1 MKAIICKKFAPVSEL
16 VWEEVADPIAG
27 PGEIVVDVKAAG
39 LNYPDNLIV
48 QGLYQ
53 FQPERPFSPGHEG
66 SGVVSSVG
74 PDVKMHSVGDSVA
87 FFKGFGAFAEKIVV
101 SERMAFPIPKSFPH
115 KIAAGV
121 FMVYGTSYHGL
132 VQRAKINKQDEVLVL
147 GAAGGVGLAA
157 VDIAK
162 SFGARVVAAVS
173 TKEKAEVC
181 KGYGA
186 DDVVI
191 YGEEKLDKEGQ
202 KALTKEL
209 KSKSVRGGFSI
220 IYDPIGDCFAE
231 PALRSISWGGTY
243 LVVGFAAG
251 KIPLFP
257 TNLMLLKGCAV
268 SGVFIGRFQQEEPQ
282 QNAQNLKEIGELLGS
297 GKLTPCPS
305 RLTQLNELL
314 NAELLARWFLLTTS
328 QNKAVLGKA
337 TLVSRTV

>member
-1 MKAIICKKFAPVSEL
+1 MKAIICKEFAPVSEL
-16 VWEEVADPIAG
+16 VWEEVADPVAG
-27 PGEIVVDVKAAG
+27 PGELVIDVKAAG

-53 FQPERPFSPGHEG
+53 FRPERPFSPGHEG

-74 PDVKMHSVGDSVA
+74 ADVKMHSVGDRVA

-132 VQRAKINKQDEVLVL
+132 VQRAKINKEDEVLVL

-173 TKEKAEVC
+173 TKEKAEIC
-181 KGYGA
+181 KGYGV

-191 YGEEKLDKEGQ
+191 YGKEKLDREGQ

-209 KSKSVRGGFSI
+209 KSKSTLGGFSI

-231 PALRSISWGGTY
+231 PALRSIGWGGTY
-243 LVVGFAAG
+243 LVIGFAAG
-251 KIPLFP
+251 KIPVFP

-268 SGVFIGRFQQEEPQ
+268 SGVFIGRFQQEESK

-297 GKLTPCPS
+297 GKLTPFISETIPMS
-305 RLTQLNELL
+305 ESVDAIERI
-314 NAELLARWFLLTTS
+314 AKRG
-328 QNKAVLGKA
+328 VVGK
-337 TLVSRTV
+337 VVFVNN

>member
-1 MKAIICKKFAPVSEL
+1 MKALICKKFAPVSEL
-16 VWEEVADPIAG
+16 VWEEVADPVAG
-27 PGEIVVDVKAAG
+27 PGEIIIDVKAAG

-66 SGVVSSVG
+66 SGVVASVG
-74 PDVKMHSVGDSVA
+74 ADVKKHRVGDNVA

-101 SERMAFPIPKSFPH
+101 SEKMAFPIPKSFPH
-115 KIAAGV
+115 NIAGGF
-121 FMVYGTSYHGL
+121 FMVYGTSYHAL
-132 VQRAKINKQDEVLVL
+132 VQRAKINKEDEVLVL

-181 KGYGA
+181 KNYGV

-191 YGEEKLDKEGQ
+191 YGEKKLDKEGQ

-209 KSKSVRGGFSI
+209 KSKSVLGGFSV

-231 PALRSISWGGTY
+231 PALRSIGWGGTY

-251 KIPLFP
+251 KIPSFP

-282 QNAQNLKEIGELLGS
+282 QNVQNLREIGELLRS
-297 GKLTPCPS
+297 GKLTPLISETIPMS
-305 RLTQLNELL
+305 ESVDAIERI
-314 NAELLARWFLLTTS
+314 AKRG
-328 QNKAVLGKA
+328 VVGKI
-337 TLVSRTV
+337 VFIND

>member
-27 PGEIVVDVKAAG
+27 PGEIVIDIKAAG

-74 PDVKMHSVGDSVA
+74 ADVKMHNVGDSVA

-101 SERMAFPIPKSFPH
+101 SERMAFPVPKNFPH

-132 VQRAKINKQDEVLVL
+132 VQRAKINKEDEVLVL

-181 KGYGA
+181 KNYGA

-191 YGEEKLDKEGQ
+191 YGEEKLDKDGQ
-202 KALTKEL
+202 RALTKEL

-231 PALRSISWGGTY
+231 PALRSIGWGGTY

-251 KIPLFP
+251 KIPSFP

-268 SGVFIGRFQQEEPQ
+268 SGVFIGRFQQEDPQ
-282 QNAQNLKEIGELLGS
+282 QNAQNLKEIGELFGS
-297 GKLTPCPS
+297 GKLTPFISETIPMS
-305 RLTQLNELL
+305 ESVGAIERIAN
-314 NAELLARWFLLTTS
+314 RG
-328 QNKAVLGKA
+328 VVGK
-337 TLVSRTV
+337 VVFVND

>member
-16 VWEEVADPIAG
+16 VWEEVADPVAG
-27 PGEIVVDVKAAG
+27 PGEIVIDVKAAG

-74 PDVKMHSVGDSVA
+74 ADVKMHSVGDSVA

-132 VQRAKINKQDEVLVL
+132 VQRAKINKEDEVLVL

-173 TKEKAEVC
+173 TKEKADVC
-181 KGYGA
+181 RNYGV
-186 DDVVI
+186 DDVVV

-209 KSKSVRGGFSI
+209 KSKSIRGGFSI

-231 PALRSISWGGTY
+231 PALRSIGWGGTY

-251 KIPLFP
+251 KIPSFP

-297 GKLTPCPS
+297 GKLTPLISETIPMPDS
-305 RLTQLNELL
+305 VDAIERI
-314 NAELLARWFLLTTS
+314 AKRG
-328 QNKAVLGKA
+328 VVGK
-337 TLVSRTV
+337 VVFIND

>member
-1 MKAIICKKFAPVSEL
+1 MKAVICKKFAPVSEL
-16 VWEEVADPIAG
+16 VWEEVADPVAG
-27 PGEIVVDVKAAG
+27 PGEIIIDVKAAG

-74 PDVKMHSVGDSVA
+74 ADVKMHNVGDRVA

-101 SERMAFPIPKSFPH
+101 SERMAFPIPESFSH

-132 VQRAKINKQDEVLVL
+132 VQRAKINKDDEVLVL

-181 KGYGA
+181 KNYGV

-191 YGEEKLDKEGQ
+191 YGKEELDKEGQ
-202 KALTKEL
+202 KAFTKEL
-209 KSKSVRGGFSI
+209 KSKSARGGFSI

-231 PALRSISWGGTY
+231 PALRSIGWGGTY

-251 KIPLFP
+251 KIPTFP

-268 SGVFIGRFQQEEPQ
+268 SGVFIGRFQQEEPK

-297 GKLTPCPS
+297 GKLTPFISETIPMS
-305 RLTQLNELL
+305 ESVDAIERI
-314 NAELLARWFLLTTS
+314 AERG
-328 QNKAVLGKA
+328 VVGK
-337 TLVSRTV
+337 VVFVNN

>member
-1 MKAIICKKFAPVSEL
+1 MKAVICKKFAPVSEL
-16 VWEEVADPIAG
+16 VWEEVADPVAG
-27 PGEIVVDVKAAG
+27 PGEIIIDVKAAG

-74 PDVKMHSVGDSVA
+74 ADVKMHNVGDSVA

-101 SERMAFPIPKSFPH
+101 SERMAFPIPESFSH

-132 VQRAKINKQDEVLVL
+132 VQRAKINKDDEVLVL

-181 KGYGA
+181 KNYGV

-191 YGEEKLDKEGQ
+191 YGKEELDKEGQ
-202 KALTKEL
+202 KAFTKEL
-209 KSKSVRGGFSI
+209 KSKSARGGFSI

-231 PALRSISWGGTY
+231 PALRSIGWGGTY

-251 KIPLFP
+251 KIPTFP

-268 SGVFIGRFQQEEPQ
+268 SGVFIGRFQQEEPK
-282 QNAQNLKEIGELLGS
+282 QNAQNLKEIGALLGS
-297 GKLTPCPS
+297 GKLTPFISETIPMS
-305 RLTQLNELL
+305 ESVEAIERI
-314 NAELLARWFLLTTS
+314 AKRG
-328 QNKAVLGKA
+328 VVGK
-337 TLVSRTV
+337 VVFVNN

>member
-16 VWEEVADPIAG
+16 VWEEVADPVAG
-27 PGEIVVDVKAAG
+27 PGEIVIDVKAAG

-66 SGVVSSVG
+66 SGIVSSVG
-74 PDVKMHSVGDSVA
+74 ADVKTHSVGDNVA

-132 VQRAKINKQDEVLVL
+132 VQRAKINKEDEVLVL

-173 TKEKAEVC
+173 TKEKADVC
-181 KGYGA
+181 RGYGV
-186 DDVVI
+186 DDVVV

-209 KSKSVRGGFSI
+209 KSKSIRGGFSI

-231 PALRSISWGGTY
+231 PALRSIGWGGTY

-251 KIPLFP
+251 KIPSFP

-297 GKLTPCPS
+297 GKLTPFISETIPMS
-305 RLTQLNELL
+305 DSVDAIERI
-314 NAELLARWFLLTTS
+314 AKRG
-328 QNKAVLGKA
+328 VVGK
-337 TLVSRTV
+337 VVFIND

>member
-1 MKAIICKKFAPVSEL
+1 MKAVICKKFAPVSEL
-16 VWEEVADPIAG
+16 VWEEVADPVAG
-27 PGEIVVDVKAAG
+27 PGEIVIDVKAAG

-132 VQRAKINKQDEVLVL
+132 VQRAKINKEDEVLVL

-181 KGYGA
+181 KGYGV

-268 SGVFIGRFQQEEPQ
+268 SGVFIGRFQQEDPQ

-297 GKLTPCPS
+297 GKLAPFISETIPMS
-305 RLTQLNELL
+305 ESVGAIERIAN
-314 NAELLARWFLLTTS
+314 RG
-328 QNKAVLGKA
+328 VVGK
-337 TLVSRTV
+337 VVFVND

>member
-1 MKAIICKKFAPVSEL
+1 MKALICKKFAPVSEL
-16 VWEEVADPIAG
+16 VWEEVADPVAG
-27 PGEIVVDVKAAG
+27 PGEIIIDVKAAG

-66 SGVVSSVG
+66 SGVVASVG
-74 PDVKMHSVGDSVA
+74 ADVKKHRVGDSVA

-101 SERMAFPIPKSFPH
+101 SEKMAFPIPKSFPH
-115 KIAAGV
+115 NIAGGV
-121 FMVYGTSYHGL
+121 FMVYGTSYHAL
-132 VQRAKINKQDEVLVL
+132 VQRAKINKEDEVLVL

-181 KGYGA
+181 KNYGV

-191 YGEEKLDKEGQ
+191 YGEKKLDKEGQ

-209 KSKSVRGGFSI
+209 KSKSVLGGFSV

-231 PALRSISWGGTY
+231 PALRSIGWGGTY

-251 KIPLFP
+251 KIPSFP

-282 QNAQNLKEIGELLGS
+282 KNVQNLREISELLRS
-297 GKLTPCPS
+297 GKLTPFISETIPMS
-305 RLTQLNELL
+305 ESVDAIERI
-314 NAELLARWFLLTTS
+314 AKRG
-328 QNKAVLGKA
+328 VVGKI
-337 TLVSRTV
+337 VFIND

>member
-1 MKAIICKKFAPVSEL
+1 MKAVICKKFAPVSEL
-16 VWEEVADPIAG
+16 VWEEVADPVAG
-27 PGEIVVDVKAAG
+27 PGEIVIDVKAAG

-74 PDVKMHSVGDSVA
+74 ADVKMHNVGDRVA

-101 SERMAFPIPKSFPH
+101 SERMAFPIPESFSH

-132 VQRAKINKQDEVLVL
+132 VQRAKINKDDEVLVL

-181 KGYGA
+181 KNYGV

-191 YGEEKLDKEGQ
+191 YGKEELDKEGQ
-202 KALTKEL
+202 KAFTKEL
-209 KSKSVRGGFSI
+209 KSKSTRGGFSI

-231 PALRSISWGGTY
+231 PALRSIGWGGTY

-251 KIPLFP
+251 KIPAFP

-268 SGVFIGRFQQEEPQ
+268 SGVFIGRFQQEEPK
-282 QNAQNLKEIGELLGS
+282 QNAQNLKEIGALLGS
-297 GKLTPCPS
+297 GKLTPFISETIPMS
-305 RLTQLNELL
+305 ESVDAIERI
-314 NAELLARWFLLTTS
+314 AKRG
-328 QNKAVLGKA
+328 VVGK
-337 TLVSRTV
+337 VVFVNN

>member
-1 MKAIICKKFAPVSEL
+1 MKAVICKKFAPVSEL
-16 VWEEVADPIAG
+16 VWEEVADPVAG
-27 PGEIVVDVKAAG
+27 PGEIVIDVKAAG
-39 LNYPDNLIV
+39 LNYPDSLIV

-53 FQPERPFSPGHEG
+53 FQPQRPFSPGHEG

-74 PDVKMHSVGDSVA
+74 ADVKMHSVGDSVA

-132 VQRAKINKQDEVLVL
+132 VQRAKINKEDEVLVL

-173 TKEKAEVC
+173 TKEKADVC
-181 KGYGA
+181 RGYGVN
-186 DDVVI
+186 DVVI
-191 YGEEKLDKEGQ
+191 YGEEKLDKEEQ

-209 KSKSVRGGFSI
+209 KSKSVRGGFSV

-231 PALRSISWGGTY
+231 PALRSIGWGGTY

-251 KIPLFP
+251 KIPSFP

-282 QNAQNLKEIGELLGS
+282 QNAQNLKEIGELLSS
-297 GKLTPCPS
+297 GKLTPFISETIPMS
-305 RLTQLNELL
+305 DSVEAIERI
-314 NAELLARWFLLTTS
+314 AKRG
-328 QNKAVLGKA
+328 VVGK
-337 TLVSRTV
+337 VVFVND

>member
-1 MKAIICKKFAPVSEL
+1 MKAIICKKFAPVSDL
-16 VWEEVADPIAG
+16 VWEEVADPVAG
-27 PGEIVVDVKAAG
+27 PGEVVVDIKAAG

-66 SGVVSSVG
+66 AGVVSSVG
-74 PDVKMHSVGDSVA
+74 EGVDIHNVGDSVA
-87 FFKGFGAFAEKIVV
+87 FFKGFGAFAEKIVLPAQ
-101 SERMAFPIPKSFPH
+101 MAFPIPESFPFH
-115 KIAAGV
+115 VAAGV
-121 FMVYGTSYHGL
+121 FMVYGTSYHAL
-132 VQRAKINKQDEVLVL
+132 VQRAGINKDDEVLVL

-181 KGYGA
+181 AGYGV
-186 DDVVI
+186 DDVVV
-191 YGEEKLDKEGQ
+191 YGEEKLNKEGQ
-202 KALTKEL
+202 KAFTKEL

-231 PALRSISWGGTY
+231 PALRSIGWGGTY

-251 KIPLFP
+251 KIPSFP

-268 SGVFIGRFQQEEPQ
+268 SGVFIGRFQQEEPK
-282 QNAQNLKEIGELLGS
+282 QNAQNLKEIGELLGA
-297 GKLTPCPS
+297 GKLTPFISETIPMS
-305 RLTQLNELL
+305 DSVAAIERI
-314 NAELLARWFLLTTS
+314 AKRG
-328 QNKAVLGKA
+328 VVGKI
-337 TLVSRTV
+337 VFVNS

>member
-1 MKAIICKKFAPVSEL
+1 MKALICKKFAPVSEL
-16 VWEEVADPIAG
+16 VWEEVADPVAG
-27 PGEIVVDVKAAG
+27 PGEIIIDVKAAG

-66 SGVVSSVG
+66 SGVVASVG
-74 PDVKMHSVGDSVA
+74 ADVKKHRVGDSVA

-101 SERMAFPIPKSFPH
+101 SEKMAFPIPKSFPH
-115 KIAAGV
+115 NIAGGV
-121 FMVYGTSYHGL
+121 FMVYGTSYHAL
-132 VQRAKINKQDEVLVL
+132 VQRAKINKEDEVLVL

-181 KGYGA
+181 KNYGV

-191 YGEEKLDKEGQ
+191 YGEKKLDKEGQ

-209 KSKSVRGGFSI
+209 KSKSVLGGFSI

-231 PALRSISWGGTY
+231 PALRSIGWGGTY

-251 KIPLFP
+251 KIPSFP

-282 QNAQNLKEIGELLGS
+282 QNVQNLREIGELLRS
-297 GKLTPCPS
+297 GKLTPFISETIPM
-305 RLTQLNELL
+305 
-314 NAELLARWFLLTTS
+314 AESVDAIERIA
-328 QNKAVLGKA
+328 KRGVVGKI
-337 TLVSRTV
+337 VFIND

>member
-1 MKAIICKKFAPVSEL
+1 MKAIVCKKFAPVSEL
-16 VWEEVADPIAG
+16 VWEEVADPVAG
-27 PGEIVVDVKAAG
+27 PGEIVVNVKAAG

-74 PDVKMHSVGDSVA
+74 ADVKMHNVGDSVA

-101 SERMAFPIPKSFPH
+101 SEKMAFPIPKSFPH

-132 VQRAKINKQDEVLVL
+132 VQRAKINKEDEVLVL

-173 TKEKAEVC
+173 TKEKADVC
-181 KGYGA
+181 KSYGV

-191 YGEEKLDKEGQ
+191 YGEDKLDKEGQ

-231 PALRSISWGGTY
+231 PALRSIGWGGTY

-251 KIPLFP
+251 KIPSFP

-297 GKLTPCPS
+297 GKLTPFISETIPMS
-305 RLTQLNELL
+305 DSVGAIERI
-314 NAELLARWFLLTTS
+314 AKRG
-328 QNKAVLGKA
+328 VVGK
-337 TLVSRTV
+337 VVFIND

>member
-1 MKAIICKKFAPVSEL
+1 MKAVVCKKFAPVSEL
-16 VWEEVADPIAG
+16 VWEEVADPVAG
-27 PGEIVVDVKAAG
+27 PGEIVIDVKAAG

-74 PDVKMHSVGDSVA
+74 PDVKMHNVGDSVA

-132 VQRAKINKQDEVLVL
+132 VQRAKINKEDEVLVL

-181 KGYGA
+181 KGYGV

-231 PALRSISWGGTY
+231 PALRSIGWGGTY

-297 GKLTPCPS
+297 GKLTPFISETIPMS
-305 RLTQLNELL
+305 ESVDAIERI
-314 NAELLARWFLLTTS
+314 AKRG
-328 QNKAVLGKA
+328 VVGK
-337 TLVSRTV
+337 VVFIND

>member
-16 VWEEVADPIAG
+16 VWEEVADPVAG
-27 PGEIVVDVKAAG
+27 PGEIVVNIKAAG

-74 PDVKMHSVGDSVA
+74 ADVKMHSVGDSVA

-101 SERMAFPIPKSFPH
+101 SEKMAFPIPKSFPH

-132 VQRAKINKQDEVLVL
+132 VQRAKINKEDEVLVL

-181 KGYGA
+181 KSYGV

-191 YGEEKLDKEGQ
+191 YGEDKLDKEGQ
-202 KALTKEL
+202 KAFTKEL

-220 IYDPIGDCFAE
+220 VYDPIGDCFAE
-231 PALRSISWGGTY
+231 PALRSIGWGGTY

-251 KIPLFP
+251 KISSFP

-297 GKLTPCPS
+297 GKLTPFISETIPMS
-305 RLTQLNELL
+305 DSVGAIERI
-314 NAELLARWFLLTTS
+314 AKRG
-328 QNKAVLGKA
+328 VVGK
-337 TLVSRTV
+337 VVFIND